1 MDSKD
6 NIIENDYLDEIEDN
20 QDLTKQDLILIK
32 LGKEYRN
39 NYAKNKKKIMQT
51 TIITCICILVIGIS
65 ISIALYQSGLLSYLF
80 FFLFATAVATIF
92 FAFNYKTEVKKLDE
106 DLKNDDKMLGFK
118 HRLKN
123 KHVKGSAKAKLK
135 PRLLATISIFISA
148 LFMGLISLGIFAASR
163 LTSKENL
170 VPISGNLEYAEEIK
184 SGIIFGI
191 KDNNTEYRITSY
203 ATKYFNELFWD
214 KNEVSLGDPIT
225 VYVDS
230 TEEIRNT
237 KTKDKENWTYIYTV
251 IVNDKEYFTY
261 DNYLEGYNSN
271 KQLGII
277 MSIVSLIVSAGFGVG
292 IIVSVIIYKKNSKN
306 EDIEI

>member
-1 MDSKD
+1 
-6 NIIENDYLDEIEDN
+6 
-20 QDLTKQDLILIK
+20 
-32 LGKEYRN
+32 
-39 NYAKNKKKIMQT
+39 
-51 TIITCICILVIGIS
+51 
-65 ISIALYQSGLLSYLF
+65 
-80 FFLFATAVATIF
+80 
-92 FAFNYKTEVKKLDE
+92 
-106 DLKNDDKMLGFK
+106 MLGFK

-123 KHVKGSAKAKLK
+123 KYVKGSAKAKLK
-135 PRLLATISIFISA
+135 PRLLATISLFMSA
-148 LFMGLISLGIFAASR
+148 LFMGLISLGISAASR
-163 LTSKENL
+163 VTSKENL
-170 VPISGNLEYAEEIK
+170 VPISGNLEYAEEVK
-184 SGIIFGI
+184 NGIIFGI
-191 KDNNTEYRITSY
+191 KDNNTQYRITSY

-214 KNEVSLGDPIT
+214 ENELSLGDPIT

-277 MSIVSLIVSAGFGVG
+277 ISIVSLIVSAGFGVG

-306 EDIEI
+306 ENIEI